1 MLSSRAAFSIAA
13 ITCRKFKVV
22 VLSPVKLSAKLELG
36 GASLILVAKLKT
48 KTDFSLTE
56 ELSLELRK
64 ESSKNANPP
73 TPRDENTNNPNKVPK
88 QLAKVCLKNCPIG
101 FHLLLIFLFP
111 IVGIPRP
118 ETTFLS
124 DCLTHLGESPTG

>member
-1 MLSSRAAFSIAA
+1 
-13 ITCRKFKVV
+13 VV

-88 QLAKVCLKNCPIG
+88 QLAKVCLKN
-101 FHLLLIFLFP
+101 
-111 IVGIPRP
+111 
-118 ETTFLS
+118 
-124 DCLTHLGESPTG
+124 

>member
-1 MLSSRAAFSIAA
+1 
-13 ITCRKFKVV
+13 
-22 VLSPVKLSAKLELG
+22 
-36 GASLILVAKLKT
+36 VAKLKT

-73 TPRDENTNNPNKVPK
+73 TPRAENTNNPNKVPK

-101 FHLLLIFLFP
+101 FHLLLIILLP

-118 ETTFLS
+118 ETSFLS
-124 DCLTHLGESPTG
+124 ANKCTKKLVDSEWSCEGSRDQLRL

>member
-1 MLSSRAAFSIAA
+1 
-13 ITCRKFKVV
+13 
-22 VLSPVKLSAKLELG
+22 
-36 GASLILVAKLKT
+36 VAKLKT

-88 QLAKVCLKNCPIG
+88 QLAKVCLKN
-101 FHLLLIFLFP
+101 
-111 IVGIPRP
+111 
-118 ETTFLS
+118 
-124 DCLTHLGESPTG
+124 

>member
-1 MLSSRAAFSIAA
+1 
-13 ITCRKFKVV
+13 VV
-22 VLSPVKLSAKLELG
+22 ALSPVKLSAKLELG

-56 ELSLELRK
+56 ELSLEISK

-73 TPRDENTNNPNKVPK
+73 TPKTENANNPNKVPK
-88 QLAKVCLKNCPIG
+88 QLAKVCLKNWPIG
-101 FHLLLIFLFP
+101 FHLLLIILFP

-118 ETTFLS
+118 ETSFLFTNK
-124 DCLTHLGESPTG
+124 CT

>member
-1 MLSSRAAFSIAA
+1 
-13 ITCRKFKVV
+13 
-22 VLSPVKLSAKLELG
+22 
-36 GASLILVAKLKT
+36 VAKLKT

-56 ELSLELRK
+56 ELSLEISK

-73 TPRDENTNNPNKVPK
+73 TPKTENANNPSKVPK

-101 FHLLLIFLFP
+101 FHLLLIILFS

-118 ETTFLS
+118 ETSFLFANKCTETLGDS
-124 DCLTHLGESPTG
+124 DWSCEVSFQLPVTSYQWLSLVVGSLKSARFEFSSP